1 MNIGPDTNGSQFF
14 ITCIKT
20 PWLDGKHTV
29 FGKVVEGMNVVRRI
43 ESMATDAMDQPTE
56 EVVIATSGELPVGA
70 VFDVT
75 PTDAA
80 E

>member
-1 MNIGPDTNGSQFF
+1 
-14 ITCIKT
+14 
-20 PWLDGKHTV
+20 
-29 FGKVVEGMNVVRRI
+29 MNVVRRI